1 MVLKKR
7 GGFVMP
13 RPNIDE
19 ETNRFKEK
27 LENGE
32 FKVDRSINSEVDYEE
47 KIDRDTEA
55 IKKICKSRL
64 FKKIIDIV

>member
-1 MVLKKR
+1 
-7 GGFVMP
+7 MP

-19 ETNRFKEK
+19 ETKRFREK

-32 FKVDRSINSEVDYEE
+32 FKVDRSMNSEVDYEE